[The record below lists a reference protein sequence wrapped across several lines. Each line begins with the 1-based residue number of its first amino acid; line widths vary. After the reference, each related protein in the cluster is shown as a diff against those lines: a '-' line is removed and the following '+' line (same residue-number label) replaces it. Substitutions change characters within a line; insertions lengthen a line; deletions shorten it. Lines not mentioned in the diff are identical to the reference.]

1 MSYYL
6 LISLYFLILAQS
18 ISSMEHT
25 SKEDRLPKITSN
37 YYELSRTET
46 NNSPPKKNHKK
57 KFLNLLTQSDAEPH
71 SSTTKISPRKLEI
84 VRDNSK
90 TSPEVSPRKPDN
102 IGHNK
107 NKISPRKLEVV
118 ENNSKTS
125 PKSSPRKSDN
135 IDYNKNKIS
144 PRKLEITED
153 NSKTS
158 PKVSPRKFIKTM
170 DNSDNIENIETKRSP
185 LAKLPELPR
194 SRSHSLHEDKHN
206 IHNKPKRTVKSK
218 STNDKTA
225 LIYKTKSSKDLSFCT
240 NDTITTGTYSPK
252 EEECKNNNSAA
263 RPLSLSDS
271 IIDNPMHPSQS
282 NSSSSLCYN
291 ENNITITHSSSLI

>member
-46 NNSPPKKNHKK
+46 NNSPPKKNHRK

-84 VRDNSK
+84 VR
-90 TSPEVSPRKPDN
+90 
-102 IGHNK
+102 
-107 NKISPRKLEVV
+107 
-118 ENNSKTS
+118 
-125 PKSSPRKSDN
+125 
-135 IDYNKNKIS
+135 
-144 PRKLEITED
+144 D